1 MFTLIENKDIFTRK
15 SDTAWSQLIEAQA
28 NRDSKVSLIVFDIS
42 LVENSILKNFEN
54 EVKNTQNLNVDFYFL
69 DLIKYREISN
79 KIAEDFE
86 SPQLIVFENGRPLNN
101 ASHQDISLSQIIK

>member
-1 MFTLIENKDIFTRK
+1 MSLLSLTHLIKILLVLKRK
-15 SDTAWSQLIEAQA
+15 KS
-28 NRDSKVSLIVFDIS
+28 
-42 LVENSILKNFEN
+42 
-54 EVKNTQNLNVDFYFL
+54 KNTQNLNVDFYFL

-79 KIAEDFE
+79 KIAEDFDVRHE